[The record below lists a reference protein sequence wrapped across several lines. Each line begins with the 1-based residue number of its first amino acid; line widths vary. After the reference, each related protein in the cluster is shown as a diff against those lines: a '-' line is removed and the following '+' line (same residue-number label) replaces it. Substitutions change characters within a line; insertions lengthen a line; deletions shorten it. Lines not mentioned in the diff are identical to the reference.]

1 MLGNLRTAPVML
13 KSTAMRLNARSASSL
28 PKKALDS
35 LKNAMKQDDRKSTTA
50 DMIKQV
56 NDNRKETKNQTG
68 KTEPQPCEEKMIAAE
83 EKKVVNEPIVAA
95 PPPTRDN
102 IAMNTKSSLDAA
114 TAFVPKVD
122 FQAFAPSEC
131 CRFTNC
137 CCCCCCCC
145 CVLRVLSENK
155 CEFFVRP
162 N

>member
-68 KTEPQPCEEKMIAAE
+68 KTEPQPCEGLTDLAPHMQAE
-83 EKKVVNEPIVAA
+83 DAHNVALVH
-95 PPPTRDN
+95 RGDN
-102 IAMNTKSSLDAA
+102 HDHGDPKSAS
-114 TAFVPKVD
+114 F
-122 FQAFAPSEC
+122 
-131 CRFTNC
+131 
-137 CCCCCCCC
+137 
-145 CVLRVLSENK
+145 
-155 CEFFVRP
+155 
-162 N
+162 